1 MKKNEEEMRCPIRQ
15 IETGKI
21 KLQYFFLKKGSASM
35 YCSFSFSL
43 IFENVLKFVVVLYHH
58 IKNKHAPVFKN
69 RKEKRKREIESDD
82 TVFVLKERI

>member
-1 MKKNEEEMRCPIRQ
+1 MRSPIRQ

-21 KLQYFFLKKGSASM
+21 KLKKKKGSASM

-43 IFENVLKFVVVLYHH
+43 IFENVLKFVIVLYHH
-58 IKNKHAPVFKN
+58 IKNKHASVFKN